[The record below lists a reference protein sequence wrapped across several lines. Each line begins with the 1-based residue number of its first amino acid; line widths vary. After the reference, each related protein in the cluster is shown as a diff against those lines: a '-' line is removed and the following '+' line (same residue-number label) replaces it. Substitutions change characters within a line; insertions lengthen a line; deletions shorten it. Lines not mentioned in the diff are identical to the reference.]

1 MSFKLTIGKMSITKI
16 ATYHNEAIIS
26 IYPFT
31 NIERDYLFYMLPII
45 TKLSISK
52 KVLMGQTFNSKSL
65 TDLIIPIPTNA
76 EQLEIIKRVKY
87 LMDKCKNIESKLI
100 EHNEFS
106 MQLIQSAIEEH
117 FVKN

>member
-1 MSFKLTIGKMSITKI
+1 
-16 ATYHNEAIIS
+16 
-26 IYPFT
+26 
-31 NIERDYLFYMLPII
+31 
-45 TKLSISK
+45 
-52 KVLMGQTFNSKSL
+52 MGQTFNSKSL

-100 EHNEFS
+100 EHKEFS